1 VILAFDK
8 ASLNRIRNGIVE
20 GHSVYRQ
27 ALGIHCNL
35 HLEKWRDRRNKK
47 IEACREE
54 QCNVE
59 GVLPNS
65 MGPPLYKTHCCL
77 QHLFRSSV

>member
-1 VILAFDK
+1 MSSFIIIISADTVILAFDK

-35 HLEKWRDRRNKK
+35 HLEK
-47 IEACREE
+47 
-54 QCNVE
+54 
-59 GVLPNS
+59 
-65 MGPPLYKTHCCL
+65 
-77 QHLFRSSV
+77 